1 MLIAGTDK
9 EKEERQQHEIESNI
23 LDQALSALWNFT
35 GSSVVRKAVMAQQDF
50 IPDLLM
56 EMNAIRDK
64 AEKCEPNL
72 LVRYICL

>member
-1 MLIAGTDK
+1 
-9 EKEERQQHEIESNI
+9 
-23 LDQALSALWNFT
+23 LWNFT
-35 GSSVVRKAVMAQQDF
+35 VSSVVRKAVMAQQDF

-56 EMNAIRDK
+56 EMNAIREK